1 MENESVLDRKKKRQL
16 YTDIYDDSMWLINL
30 VENLLSVTRIEN
42 GSMNIHETPELLE
55 EVVQEALRHINR
67 KKAEHRITFEQEDD
81 LLMARMDS
89 RLVIQVIIN
98 IVDNA
103 IKYTP
108 PGLSLIHI

>member
-1 MENESVLDRKKKRQL
+1 MAVSYTHLDVYKRQ
-16 YTDIYDDSMWLINL
+16 

-89 RLVIQVIIN
+89 RLVIQVCLL
-98 IVDNA
+98 
-103 IKYTP
+103 YT
-108 PGLSLIHI
+108 SRCV